1 MESLLSFAEE
11 LERRDVAVAQAL
23 ARVEALQAE
32 VDELRSHATAAASFI
47 VTLPAALAER
57 ASDECV
63 AIEARDEAEHV
74 AREAEQLVERAE
86 KEDQRLVAE
95 RALQR
100 ARDDLHAAE
109 FWVTQARDAHAEL
122 ERQGGARRA
131 EAERLARRAV
141 ELAPRVRDVPAGSA
155 DLPGTLEWASRA
167 RGSLLLEHSG
177 LAREREEVVR
187 EATELLA
194 SVLGEPLTATA
205 VAGVRER
212 LARAIAGASS

>member
-1 MESLLSFAEE
+1 LESLLSFAEE
-11 LERRDVAVAQAL
+11 LERRDADVAEAL

-32 VDELRSHATAAASFI
+32 VDELRTHATAAAEFL
-47 VTLPAALAER
+47 VTLPEALAER
-57 ASDECV
+57 ASDERV
-63 AIEARDEAEHV
+63 AIEARDHAERA
-74 AREAEQLVERAE
+74 AREAEQLAARAE
-86 KEDQRLVAE
+86 KEQQRLEAE
-95 RALQR
+95 RAWQR

-109 FWVTQARDAHAEL
+109 FWVDQARAARAEL
-122 ERQGGARRA
+122 ERQSVARRA
-131 EAERLARRAV
+131 EAEVLVRHAL
-141 ELAPRVRDVPAGSA
+141 ELAPRVRDVPAAPA
-155 DLPGTLEWASRA
+155 DLRGTLEWASRA

-212 LARAIAGASS
+212 LARALAGPSS